1 MIEDALAAL
10 AASPVAAL
18 LKTSRLVYPL
28 VNAGHILSLSALF
41 GSILAL
47 DLRLMGFFGAVA
59 LPPLARFL
67 PLVAAAGLSGA
78 VATGFLLFTV
88 QPIDYA
94 ANPAF
99 LVKLGLVAAGTL
111 HAAFV
116 HAGRPWRRMLD
127 TGHTSPGL
135 KVSAVL
141 SAAIW
146 IGAIVAG
153 RFIAFLV

>member
-1 MIEDALAAL
+1 M
-10 AASPVAAL
+10 
-18 LKTSRLVYPL
+18 LKSSRLVYPL
-28 VNAGHILSLSALF
+28 VNAGHILSIGALF

-47 DLRLMGFFGAVA
+47 DIRLMGFFGAVA

-78 VATGFLLFTV
+78 VVTGFLLFMV

-99 LVKLGLVAAGTL
+99 LVKLGLVALGAL

-116 HAGRPWRRMLD
+116 HAGRRWRRMLD
-127 TGHTSPGL
+127 TGVASAGL
-135 KVSAVL
+135 RA
-141 SAAIW
+141 SAALSVAIW
-146 IGAIVAG
+146 VGAIVAG
-153 RFIAFLV
+153 RFIAFMV